1 MYESTTSG
9 IPPRIEREWFRSRY
23 GQNFPDFLPT
33 GDADDEKKDELLDT
47 AIDTVYNIFA
57 GVKDIWSHLE
67 RDVYVNKTQICY
79 GLLVAWYLT
88 DMYPEQAEGIASS
101 GGIPIKS
108 KKIGGTQ
115 ITYAD
120 SGRSAGN
127 KNNANLLES
136 LKSNAFGAKAYFMI
150 KASGKINFFFQY

>member
-1 MYESTTSG
+1 MQVNTEKG

-23 GQNFPDFLPT
+23 GQNFPDFL
-33 GDADDEKKDELLDT
+33 EESEQNDELLDN

-57 GVKDIWSHLE
+57 GVQDIWTHLA

-88 DMYPEQAEGIASS
+88 DMYPEHAEGVASS
-101 GGIPIKS
+101 GGIPIKA

-115 ITYAD
+115 ITYAE
-120 SGRSAGN
+120 SGRNAGA
-127 KNNANLLES
+127 KNNADLLAS
-136 LKSNAFGAKAYFMI
+136 LKSNAFGMKAYLMI
-150 KASGKINFFFQY
+150 KTSGKINFFFQY